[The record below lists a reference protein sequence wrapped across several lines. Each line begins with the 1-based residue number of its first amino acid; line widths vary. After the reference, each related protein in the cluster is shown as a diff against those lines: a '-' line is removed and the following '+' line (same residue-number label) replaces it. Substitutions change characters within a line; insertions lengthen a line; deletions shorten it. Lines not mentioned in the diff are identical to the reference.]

1 MKHFLFFVV
10 VVVFMTNIH
19 AQSKNFK
26 IAGTILSASDQTPLE
41 SATIHLERVKDS
53 SLVSYTI
60 SDKDGKFL
68 LEEKT
73 SAQSLNLFISYVGY
87 KTHIQNVKLTSS
99 DIDLGSI
106 NLETDT
112 NALDEVI
119 IKSRAPVTI
128 KKDTLEFN
136 VKSFKTKKDASVEDL
151 LKELPGVE
159 VDDEGKILVN
169 GKEVNKILVNGK
181 PFFGDD
187 PTITTRNL
195 TKDIIEK
202 VQITDTKT
210 KSEAFSGEEGDQ
222 DNKTINLTIKEENNK
237 GVFGRVAAGVG
248 TDERY
253 EFAGMFNYFDNDQ
266 RLSVLAGGNN
276 TNSPGFSFG
285 EIRKMFGGGYSMS
298 MSNNGSFTIDG
309 RSFGGGQGITV
320 SRNIGANYADEL
332 GKKVDLSVDYFHSGS
347 SSDNDS
353 AIQRE
358 NILPDSRYFTN
369 SNSRSE
375 NDSDSHSANLGFD
388 IEIDST
394 FLININP
401 SFRYTNSE
409 NRFRRN
415 ETTLDADQILTNESA
430 TNSFVKTEGKNFS
443 NQFDVTKRFG
453 DRGAFVKFNF
463 ENEINSTTT
472 DDFVDS
478 ETNLFGSTPET
489 IIRDQFTD
497 GETTLNS
504 IYTNATYRLPL
515 KAKELFLD
523 FKFSFRNDKRESE
536 RSTFDFN
543 ETTQQYDDFNT
554 TLSTDFE
561 YLNRRSTPSLKL
573 YYKKEKWSTSL
584 EGSYVFRTLENK
596 DYLRPELSLERDFEA
611 VELDANFNYRFSPKA
626 SMYSGY
632 SLSNTPPQLAQLQ
645 PFQDVSDPLN
655 IITGNPNLE
664 PSNNHRFYAGFNAF
678 NFQKG
683 TGFYSYVS
691 ANFRN
696 NQVVTKS
703 TIDENFVR
711 NTTYENVNG
720 NQQIFGSASYS
731 KTIKVDSLRNVKYR
745 VGLYTNYRK
754 AINFNNDVMYA
765 SKNTSVT
772 PNVSVTFTWKDIL
785 ELKPNYRL
793 AFTRSRYD
801 IDVFDNQ
808 EFVRHSVGLK
818 TATFVPKKFEWRNE
832 ISFNYNPNVADGFE
846 KSAWFWNSTIA
857 YSILKDQGMLTFKVY
872 DLLNQNNN
880 TQRIATANYIQ
891 DSQSTVLQQ
900 YFMLS
905 FSWKF
910 NSLGKKGETGGN
922 DVFFFD

>member
-1 MKHFLFFVV
+1 MLTFLL
-10 VVVFMTNIH
+10 VVFTIS
-19 AQSKNFK
+19 AFSQSKNFK
-26 IAGTILSASDQTPLE
+26 ISGAIVTESDGLPLE

-53 SLVSYTI
+53 SLVTYTI
-60 SDKDGKFL
+60 SDKDGKFV

-73 SAQSLNLFISYVGY
+73 ADQSLNLFISYVGY
-87 KTHIQNVKLTSS
+87 KTHIQNVKLSNTE
-99 DIDLGSI
+99 IDLGNI
-106 NLETDT
+106 NLQTDT
-112 NALDEVI
+112 NALDEVL

-159 VDDEGKILVN
+159 VDEDGKILVN

-237 GVFGRVAAGVG
+237 GVFGRVAAGAG

-266 RLSVLAGGNN
+266 RLSILAGGNN

-298 MSNNGSFTIDG
+298 MSSNGAFTIDG

-353 AIQRE
+353 AVERE
-358 NILPDSRYFTN
+358 NILPDTRYFTN
-369 SNSRSE
+369 STSSSE
-375 NDSDSHSANLGFD
+375 NDSDSHSANIGFD
-388 IEIDST
+388 IEVDST

-401 SFRYTNSE
+401 SFRYTKNE
-409 NRFRRN
+409 NRFRRD
-415 ETTLDADQILTNESA
+415 ESSFDADNVLTNESF

-443 NQFDVTKRFG
+443 NEIDITKRFG
-453 DRGAFVKFNF
+453 DKGAFVKFGL
-463 ENEINSTTT
+463 ENEINSTDT

-478 ETNLFGSTPET
+478 ETNLFGDVPET
-489 IIRDQFTD
+489 IIRDQFSD
-497 GETTLNS
+497 GEQTLNS

-523 FKFSFRNDKRESE
+523 FKFSFRNDKRESK
-536 RSTFDFN
+536 RSTFDFDAISETYNQFN
-543 ETTQQYDDFNT
+543 ED
-554 TLSTDFE
+554 LSTDFE

-573 YYKKEKWSTSL
+573 YYKKEKWSTSV
-584 EGSYVFRTLENK
+584 EGSYVFRTLENS
-596 DYLRPELSLERDFEA
+596 DFLRPELSLKRNFEA
-611 VELDANFNYRFSPKA
+611 IELNANFNYRFSPKA

-632 SLSNTPPQLAQLQ
+632 SLNNQPPQLSQLR
-645 PFQDVSDPLN
+645 PFQDVSNPLN

-664 PSNNHRFYAGFNAF
+664 PSNNHRLYMGFNAF
-678 NFQKG
+678 DFQKG

-691 ANFRN
+691 ANFRQD
-696 NQVVTKS
+696 QVVSKS
-703 TIDENFVR
+703 TIDEDFVR
-711 NTTYENVNG
+711 NTTYVNVDG
-720 NQQIFGSASYS
+720 NRDIYGSASMS
-731 KTIKVDSLRNVKYR
+731 KTVKIDSLRKVKYR

-754 AINFNNDVMYA
+754 TINFNNDVMYA
-765 SKNTSVT
+765 SKNTSIT
-772 PNVSVTFTWKDIL
+772 PNVGVTFTWKDVM
-785 ELKPNYRL
+785 EFKPNYRL
-793 AFTRSRYD
+793 SFTRSKYD
-801 IDVFDNQ
+801 IDAFEDQ
-808 EFVRHSVGLK
+808 EFLRHSLGIK
-818 TATFVPKKFEWRNE
+818 TATFIPKKVEWRND
-832 ISFNYNPNVADGFE
+832 ISFNYNPNVADGFQ
-846 KSAWFWNSTIA
+846 KSAWFWNSTVA
-857 YSILKDQGMLTFKVY
+857 YSILKDQGIITLKVY
-872 DLLNQNNN
+872 DLLNQNTNAR
-880 TQRIATANYIQ
+880 RIATANYIE